1 MTFERMRRH
10 DVPARCSRPAHCR
23 NACRSEG
30 KARCAVMR
38 AAMDWRMPTCFLP
51 HALDQDLLLPHSL
64 RDGLPS
70 GHLVNS
76 LSDTVDSLDLRAF
89 FIRYGSGGPRNQ
101 PFRPAMMVKVLV
113 DGCATG
119 VFSSRKIASKLH
131 EPLPSRRQKSNAPLA
146 RRCPKRKT
154 TSPIPAAAS
163 RRPGGSAALSRA
175 EIDLPRR
182 LLGAYRM
189 S

>member
-1 MTFERMRRH
+1 MTVVRKLPH
-10 DVPARCSRPAHCR
+10 DMPARCSRHDHCR

-30 KARCAVMR
+30 KARCPVMR
-38 AAMDWRMPTCFLP
+38 VAMDWRMPTCFLP
-51 HALDQDLLLPHSL
+51 QALDQDLLLPHSL

-101 PFRPAMMVKVLV
+101 PFHQAMMVKVLV

-131 EPLPSRRQKSNAPLA
+131 EPLPPRTQKSNTPLA
-146 RRCPKRKT
+146 CRCPKRKT
-154 TSPIPAAAS
+154 TSPTPAAAS
-163 RRPGGSAALSRA
+163 
-175 EIDLPRR
+175 
-182 LLGAYRM
+182 
-189 S
+189 